1 MKKLIIITFILLVSC
16 GCEKV
21 KSYGTIT
28 CNNTKYEVISVEKIN
43 SMKYKI
49 KLKNGAEIVLHDYN
63 CNFNDLEER
72 VT

>member
-28 CNNTKYEVISVEKIN
+28 CNNKKYEVISVKELHD
-43 SMKYKI
+43 SEYLLT
-49 KLKNGAEIVLHDYN
+49 LKNGSIIQVNN
-63 CNFNDLEER
+63 CEFAG
-72 VT
+72 